1 MNAAVNAAVNA
12 ADLLAGACRVEV
24 LAAQQGRCGPRPD
37 WLAEERPVAL
47 VANGVSQA
55 VMLATPAQLEDFARG
70 FAFTEGWLER
80 PADLRSVEAV
90 ALDEGLELR
99 IAVSSACEWRLKE
112 RRRLMAGR
120 TGCGLCGA
128 ESLAQVRLPL
138 PPLAAQPLSA
148 GALERALAQLRES
161 QPLQHLT
168 GATHAAGWAS
178 RAGELLAVREDVG
191 RHNALD
197 KLLGHLLWQR
207 DFDPRAGFVCVTSRA
222 SFELVQ
228 KTARAGIAT
237 LAAVSAPTQLAV
249 QTADAA
255 GLLLIGFARG
265 ADWVAYTHTDRMLA

>member
-1 MNAAVNAAVNA
+1 
-12 ADLLAGACRVEV
+12 
-24 LAAQQGRCGPRPD
+24 
-37 WLAEERPVAL
+37 
-47 VANGVSQA
+47 
-55 VMLATPAQLEDFARG
+55 
-70 FAFTEGWLER
+70 
-80 PADLRSVEAV
+80 
-90 ALDEGLELR
+90 
-99 IAVSSACEWRLKE
+99 
-112 RRRLMAGR
+112 
-120 TGCGLCGA
+120 
-128 ESLAQVRLPL
+128 
-138 PPLAAQPLSA
+138 
-148 GALERALAQLRES
+148 
-161 QPLQHLT
+161 
-168 GATHAAGWAS
+168 
-178 RAGELLAVREDVG
+178 VREDVG

>member
-1 MNAAVNAAVNA
+1 MNA

-24 LAAQQGRCGPRPD
+24 LAAQQGLRGPRPD

-90 ALDEGLELR
+90 AVGDGLELR
-99 IAVSSACEWRLKE
+99 IEVSAACEWRLKE

-191 RHNALD
+191 
-197 KLLGHLLWQR
+197 
-207 DFDPRAGFVCVTSRA
+207 
-222 SFELVQ
+222 
-228 KTARAGIAT
+228 
-237 LAAVSAPTQLAV
+237 
-249 QTADAA
+249 
-255 GLLLIGFARG
+255 
-265 ADWVAYTHTDRMLA
+265 